1 MKSESNI
8 QFSEPTLVA
17 SSPEVH
23 YGFPRLVRARN
34 SDLLLFYRVGTTHAS
49 DDAVNAMR
57 ISDDNGETW
66 SEERVL
72 FRTDPGF
79 SAHNPVALVTPKGD
93 IIFWC
98 SRYHYR
104 PALRPPCHWSRS
116 TDHGRTWSPFGQFP
130 LPVPFS
136 CYYVTEAI
144 SIGES
149 LLAGAALFPMSGERS
164 CRVVVLRSHDDGS
177 TWTETAVLARPGDN
191 LGNEAALLQ
200 MRSGEIQCILRAK
213 PGDQTHRLWSRDEGS
228 TWSQPE
234 SLEEMIGCPLQRPF
248 LTRLNEEEVLLT
260 GRDRAEHAVVVFLS
274 GDGGRTFSQR
284 AEVDSYQVDGGYTAA
299 VKTGPRQALL
309 VWYSD
314 GGSAPLKPDIKSAQI
329 CVS

>member
-1 MKSESNI
+1 MEKMKSSSNI
-8 QFSEPTLVA
+8 HFSELTRVA

-57 ISDDNGETW
+57 ISDDNGKTW
-66 SEERVL
+66 SEEQVL
-72 FRTDPGF
+72 FRTDSGF

-98 SRYHYR
+98 SRYHYG

-116 TDHGRTWSPFGQFP
+116 TDNGRTWGPFAQFP

-144 SIGES
+144 SIGDS
-149 LLAGAALFPMSGERS
+149 LLAGAALFPMSGERL
-164 CRVVVLRSHDDGS
+164 CRVAILRSHDEGR
-177 TWTETAVLARPGDN
+177 TWAETAELARPGDN

-213 PGDQTHRLWSRDEGS
+213 PGHETHRFWSRDKGS
-228 TWSQPE
+228 NWSPPE
-234 SLEEMIGCPLQRPF
+234 SLGGMIGCPLQRPF
-248 LTRLNEEEVLLT
+248 LTRLNDEEVLLT
-260 GRDRAEHAVVVFLS
+260 GRDGAEHAVVVFFRETE
-274 GDGGRTFSQR
+274 GVPFPNGPWWIRIR
-284 AEVDSYQVDGGYTAA
+284 WTAA
-299 VKTGPRQALL
+299 IRPR
-309 VWYSD
+309 
-314 GGSAPLKPDIKSAQI
+314 
-329 CVS
+329 